1 MPTSPAQKEA
11 NRRWRLKNREKLYEY
26 KRNYE
31 GRTTSPEYFREYY
44 HKNKQ
49 HIKFRNE
56 CARLRKI
63 LLDL

>member
-1 MPTSPAQKEA
+1 MPTSLAQKEA
-11 NRRWRLKNREKLYEY
+11 NRRWRLRNKEYFKMYHEKHEDSRP
-26 KRNYE
+26 K
-31 GRTTSPEYFREYY
+31 EYFREYY